1 MRANLLLLIAV
12 FLPPSA
18 LEEVGRLV
26 EERVIHTPY
35 GAVGPVA
42 LRERTDGAALWVLP
56 YSGLPSRTDP
66 RAAIHAAKTLG
77 VQRVVAWDAGAALN
91 HLLQRGQTA
100 IATDAI
106 DWTSHQPDTF
116 FHEPP
121 GQLPPETFDVPP
133 TFCPQMTGALHEL
146 LPGAPPAVVVGVDGP
161 RRETPAEARMY
172 RAWGGD
178 VVCQTITPE
187 VFLAQELGLC
197 FAGLLTI
204 SDYSRDQL
212 RTPVEGEVRRGLGTV
227 MTVLP
232 GLVAAAAEPR
242 TCLCGA

>member
-1 MRANLLLLIAV
+1 MSANLLLLIAV

-18 LEEVGRLV
+18 LEEMGRLV
-26 EERVIHTPY
+26 EERTIATPY
-35 GAVGPVA
+35 GDAGPVA
-42 LRERTDGAALWVLP
+42 LRARSDGAALWVLP
-56 YSGLPSRTDP
+56 YNGLPSRTDP
-66 RAAIHAAKTLG
+66 RAAILAAKTLG

-91 HLLQRGQTA
+91 HLLQRGQTV
-100 IATDAI
+100 IAADAI

-116 FHEPP
+116 FHEPSS
-121 GQLPPETFDVPP
+121 QLPPESHDAAP
-133 TFCPQMTGALHEL
+133 TFCPQMTGALHDL
-146 LPGAPPAVVVGVDGP
+146 FPGAPPAVVVGVDGP

-212 RTPVEGEVRRGLGTV
+212 RRPVEGEVRRGLESV

-232 GLVAAAAEPR
+232 GLAAIASEPR